1 MSLSTAKLTD
11 EERDFFK
18 LLLIRATS
26 SDHGQP
32 HLAYALFTLTPVSSP
47 GLKTMGVDKKWRVY
61 VDFEYMMEK
70 GVEYA
75 AKVLNH
81 EPWHLLLNHNER
93 YDSLDSLG
101 AGRRHIPMVWN
112 IAGDLSI
119 NHGIE
124 KLVPDDGCFP
134 GKGQF
139 KDYAPDLSSEQYYI
153 KLMNDPKFVAPT
165 CDECGQ
171 PDPNK
176 DKNKDKGDK
185 SKDKGDQPGDQGK
198 GDQPGDDGEGDGDDE
213 GKGEGSKPGDGNGT
227 GESDQSGDGNG
238 TGKSDQHGDGN
249 GTCSTCG
256 QEQGQGQGQPGDGAG
271 GGLPDP
277 NCGSGSGNL
286 GDYELPSGDSSGID
300 EAEAEDVRRTIAED
314 IRSHEANKPGS
325 VPGYAK
331 VWADQVLAAKP
342 LNWRNILRG
351 MVKTAISFKKGQLDL
366 NRSRR
371 SRRQY
376 NPDIIRPAWASP
388 KPRLAVAVDTSGS
401 HLHKLGIVVD
411 EVVNITKSV
420 GVRDKELLIF
430 GVDTQVGD
438 VRPVKNPK
446 KILEE
451 MRGGG
456 GTDMRV
462 GFEQL
467 ALLGRQNKADI
478 GIMLTDLE
486 TGWPAGRPEGSKMK
500 YIVVGIVS
508 RGGKGYGGKSYV
520 EGYIEQAE
528 KALEGWANLVLIDT
542 DEE

>member
-1 MSLSTAKLTD
+1 MSLSTAKLTE
-11 EERDFFK
+11 EERNFFK

-32 HLAYALFTLTPVSSP
+32 HLAYALFTLTPISSP

-75 AKVLNH
+75 AQVLNH
-81 EPWHLLLNHNER
+81 EPWHLLLNHNDR
-93 YDSLDSLG
+93 FDALDSLG
-101 AGRRHIPMVWN
+101 AGKRHIPMVWN

-124 KLVPDDGCFP
+124 KLVPTDGCFP

-139 KDYAPDLSSEQYYI
+139 KDYPVDLSSEQYYV

-165 CDECGQ
+165 CDDCGQ

-176 DKNKDKGDK
+176 DKNKEKG
-185 SKDKGDQPGDQGK
+185 KDKGDQPGGKDKGDEPGDSGK
-198 GDQPGDDGEGDGDDE
+198 GDQPGD
-213 GKGEGSKPGDGNGT
+213 KGDGNQPGDSGQ
-227 GESDQSGDGNG
+227 GEGEGNQPDDG
-238 TGKSDQHGDGN
+238 K

-256 QEQGQGQGQPGDGAG
+256 QEQGQGQGQPGDGSGAG

-286 GDYELPSGDSSGID
+286 GDYELPSGDASGID
-300 EAEAEDVRRTIAED
+300 EAEADDVRRTIAED

-388 KPRLAVAVDTSGS
+388 KPRLALAVDTSGS

-467 ALLGRQNKADI
+467 AMLGRQNKADI

-486 TGWPAGRPEGSKMK
+486 TGWPTGRPEGSKMK

-508 RGGKGYGGKSYV
+508 RGGSGYGGKSYV
-520 EGYIEQAE
+520 EGYIEAAE
-528 KALEGWANLVLIDT
+528 KALDGWASLVLIDT